1 MTQLQWRGTGPVDAL
16 PAAVKDEVAK
26 LEFLRRMTLTPWS
39 YRYCQVHCHH
49 PPSPA
54 DIVNVFILIPP
65 ELAHLSQDDHRT
77 ARRP

>member
-54 DIVNVFILIPP
+54 DIVGGNF
-65 ELAHLSQDDHRT
+65 AANF
-77 ARRP
+77 ARSHAQA